1 MIMTASSL
9 VFHQKLNN
17 GKSVILRKAH
27 DEVVD
32 GEILKRERERER
44 EKDIRWAMCQTMREE
59 I

>member
-1 MIMTASSL
+1 MTASSL

-17 GKSVILRKAH
+17 GKSVILQKAH

-32 GEILKRERERER
+32 GEILKRERE
-44 EKDIRWAMCQTMREE
+44 DIRWAMCQTMREE